1 MTWSVPV
8 LAERARQKETDQA
21 GQFLCSRK
29 AAHQT
34 NRIFS

>member
-1 MTWSVPV
+1 LIGMRGEP
-8 LAERARQKETDQA
+8 
-21 GQFLCSRK
+21 GHPLCSRK